1 LNSNLFTTEVI
12 AKSAI
17 KYSAAWNELKNSLG
31 KLDETNTQGLPAKA
45 SGKWF
50 IPAIVFMVFALN
62 IASLI
67 LTLLTREIGATFFGS
82 GTQATVGITSQLS
95 TIGFAAA
102 VTTGVAMSVLA
113 IRFAHKSLL
122 LTGIALQVVSAAG
135 AFLAPT
141 FLWMQVFF
149 AMDGVGSVLSGI
161 ALITL
166 IGDLVPQNQKAKAVS
181 YITAAVFLASFVGA
195 PLISA
200 AAGLGTWRYAY
211 LLLGLPF
218 AAAALAVSIFAIPS
232 ISNEHKPAIDRKKY
246 VRSFKHVFLNRSAAA
261 CLVASLF
268 FSGIIGLF
276 AINFFR
282 QQFWSELPLTLQAQ
296 SASYVAMVSTLLF
309 AVGSLV
315 AGRLANRFGVKTLT
329 VLGALGDGVFIVLLF
344 LSPNLWMALAFN
356 WLHVWS
362 AATAGTA
369 LACLAL
375 DQVPEARGTMMS
387 MKSVFGN
394 VGNTIGPAVGGALLV
409 LASYSALGFVLGGM
423 SMVASAI
430 ILFLAKDPT
439 RSIRMGEK
447 SKIT

>member
-1 LNSNLFTTEVI
+1 
-12 AKSAI
+12 
-17 KYSAAWNELKNSLG
+17 
-31 KLDETNTQGLPAKA
+31 
-45 SGKWF
+45 
-50 IPAIVFMVFALN
+50 MVFALN
-62 IASLI
+62 IGSLI

-82 GTQATVGITSQLS
+82 ESQATVGITSQLS
-95 TIGFAAA
+95 AIAFAAA
-102 VTTGVAMSVLA
+102 VATGIIVSVLA
-113 IRFAHKSLL
+113 IRFSQKALL
-122 LTGIALQVVSAAG
+122 ITGVMLQVASAAG
-135 AFLAPT
+135 AFIAPS
-141 FLWMQVFF
+141 FLWMQIFF

-161 ALITL
+161 AFITL
-166 IGDLVPQNQKAKAVS
+166 IGDFIPQNRKAKAVS

-200 AAGLGTWRYAY
+200 VAGLGTWRYAY

-218 AAAALAVSIFAIPS
+218 AVAALAVSFFAIPS
-232 ISNEHKPAIDRKKY
+232 TSHEHKPAIDREKY
-246 VRSFKHVFLNRSAAA
+246 VRSFKHVFLNKSAAA

-268 FSGIIGLF
+268 FTGIIGLF

-296 SASYVAMVSTLLF
+296 YASYVAMVSTSLF

-329 VLGALGDGVFIVLLF
+329 VVGALGDGVFIMLLF
-344 LSPNLWMALAFN
+344 LSPNFWMALAFN

-362 AATAGTA
+362 ATTAGTA
-369 LACLAL
+369 LSCLAL

-387 MKSVFGN
+387 MKNVFGN
-394 VGNTIGPAVGGALLV
+394 IGNAIGPAVGGSLLV
-409 LASYSALGFVLGGM
+409 LASYPTLGFVLGGM
-423 SMVASAI
+423 SMVAFAI

-439 RSIRMGEK
+439 RSIQMGEK

>member
-1 LNSNLFTTEVI
+1 LE
-12 AKSAI
+12 
-17 KYSAAWNELKNSLG
+17 NSLG
-31 KLDETNTQGLPAKA
+31 KEETNTQSPSAKA
-45 SGKWF
+45 PGKWF

-62 IASLI
+62 ISSLI

-102 VTTGVAMSVLA
+102 VVTGVAMSVLA

-122 LTGIALQVVSAAG
+122 LTGVALQVASAAG

-141 FLWMQVFF
+141 FLWMQAFF

-161 ALITL
+161 AFITL

-181 YITAAVFLASFVGA
+181 YITAAAFLASFVGA

-200 AAGLGTWRYAY
+200 AAGFGTWRYAY

-218 AAAALAVSIFAIPS
+218 STVALAISFFAIPA
-232 ISNEHKPAIDRKKY
+232 ISPKHKPVIDREKY
-246 VRSFKHVFLNRSAAA
+246 MRSFKHIFFSRSAAA

-268 FSGIIGLF
+268 FTGIIGLF

-296 SASYVAMVSTLLF
+296 YASYVAMVSTSLF
-309 AVGSLV
+309 AVGSLA
-315 AGRLANRFGVKTLT
+315 AGRLANKFGVKTLT
-329 VLGALGDGVFIVLLF
+329 VVGALGDGVFIALLF

-356 WLHVWS
+356 WLHVWF
-362 AATAGTA
+362 ATTAGTA
-369 LACLAL
+369 LSCLAL
-375 DQVPEARGTMMS
+375 DQVSEARGTMMS

-394 VGNTIGPAVGGALLV
+394 IGNTIGPSVGGTLLV
-409 LASYSALGFVLGGM
+409 LASYPALGFVLGSM
-423 SMVASAI
+423 SLVASAI
-430 ILFLAKDPT
+430 IFFLVKDPT
-439 RSIRMGEK
+439 RRIRIGEK
-447 SKIT
+447 SKIP

>member
-1 LNSNLFTTEVI
+1 V
-12 AKSAI
+12 
-17 KYSAAWNELKNSLG
+17 WNDLENSLG
-31 KLDETNTQGLPAKA
+31 KVDETKTISSA
-45 SGKWF
+45 GKGPGKRF
-50 IPAIVFMVFALN
+50 VPAIVFMVFALN
-62 IASLI
+62 IASLT

-82 GTQATVGITSQLS
+82 ESQATVGITSQLS

-102 VTTGVAMSVLA
+102 VAAGVAVSVLA

-122 LTGIALQVVSAAG
+122 LTGITLQVASAAG
-135 AFLAPT
+135 AFVAPS
-141 FLWMQVFF
+141 FLWMEVFF
-149 AMDGVGSVLSGI
+149 AMDGLGSVLSGI
-161 ALITL
+161 AFITL
-166 IGDLVPQNQKAKAVS
+166 IGDFVPQNRKAKAVS

-200 AAGLGTWRYAY
+200 VAGLGTWRYAY

-218 AAAALAVSIFAIPS
+218 ATAALVVSILAIPS
-232 ISNEHKPAIDRKKY
+232 ISHEHKPLIDREKY

-268 FSGIIGLF
+268 FTGIIGLF

-282 QQFWSELPLTLQAQ
+282 QQFWSELPLTLQAHY
-296 SASYVAMVSTLLF
+296 ASYVAMVSTLLF

-362 AATAGTA
+362 ATTAGTA
-369 LACLAL
+369 LSCLAL

-394 VGNTIGPAVGGALLV
+394 IGNTIGPAVGGSLLV
-409 LASYSALGFVLGGM
+409 SASYQALGFVLGGM

-430 ILFLAKDPT
+430 IFFLAKDQA
-439 RSIRMGEK
+439 K
-447 SKIT
+447 